1 MGERA
6 EALARQF
13 ERMNDAFI
21 ATVEGCPEERWSAR
35 CPDTG
40 WPANVQAHHIAGGLA
55 LFPPML
61 AAIVEG
67 DPAPPLDLATMNERN
82 AKHAADYAQVTK
94 ENVLADLHRN
104 GAVAAAWIRGLSDA
118 ELDRT
123 GTVAA
128 GMPAFSVA
136 QLVQFGL
143 MGEMERHGGSLREA
157 IGAA

>member
-61 AAIVEG
+61 AAIADG
-67 DPAPPLDLATMNERN
+67 DTVPPLDGATMDERN
-82 AKHAADYAQVTK
+82 ARHAAACADVSK
-94 ENVLADLHRN
+94 DEVLADLRGN
-104 GAVAAAWIRGLSDA
+104 GAAAAAWIRSLSDA
-118 ELDRT
+118 QLDRT

-143 MGEMERHGGSLREA
+143 MGEMERHGENLREA